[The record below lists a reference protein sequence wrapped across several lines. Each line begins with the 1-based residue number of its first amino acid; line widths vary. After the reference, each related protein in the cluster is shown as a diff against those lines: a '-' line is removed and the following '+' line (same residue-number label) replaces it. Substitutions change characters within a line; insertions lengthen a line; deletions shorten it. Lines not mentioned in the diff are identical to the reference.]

1 MKMIQ
6 DHLAQLREELAEFED
21 GFERYSYLVEL
32 AALLPPYPQAYRT
45 PECLVQGCQSRV
57 WLNAYSEDGKFF
69 FDADSD
75 TLIIKGVLLLLQDV
89 LCGVPLEEAAGL
101 RTDLLQEA
109 GLSGVFSDT
118 RQKGIGAAIEML
130 RDSAEKMMQ
139 QDEGLAAAR

>member
-1 MKMIQ
+1 MFDI
-6 DHLAQLREELAEFED
+6 DL
-21 GFERYSYLVEL
+21 
-32 AALLPPYPQAYRT
+32 
-45 PECLVQGCQSRV
+45 QSRV
-57 WLNAYSEDGKFF
+57 PIYEQLYKKTIE
-69 FDADSD
+69 
-75 TLIIKGVLLLLQDV
+75 LIIKGVLLLLQDV